1 MALPNVR
8 TIPSIPWRVWIVVD
22 FALHITQIAEILDEI
37 IHLDGAIAFEYWHG
51 LLVTL
56 QSLSMSHN
64 NKLNNWV
71 LTSKSKSK
79 DSPLDKDVV
88 DHWNK
93 TPTL

>member
-1 MALPNVR
+1 
-8 TIPSIPWRVWIVVD
+8 
-22 FALHITQIAEILDEI
+22 
-37 IHLDGAIAFEYWHG
+37 
-51 LLVTL
+51 LVTL